1 MAGVGNVQ
9 LEGAL
14 HPEMRWG
21 AGATERCYNDK
32 RLLIRGRSDEEVI
45 YKDPET
51 VDTVGVGGARIKFL
65 TIATE
70 PTYIVFAVQGCNTTT
85 SCFEHTD
92 WTGGWLTHTQENY
105 LHILC
110 DL

>member
-45 YKDPET
+45 YKYPET
-51 VDTVGVGGARIKFL
+51 VDTGGAGGDRIKLL
-65 TIATE
+65 TMTTE
-70 PTYIVFAVQGCNTTT
+70 PRYVVFTEQG
-85 SCFEHTD
+85 
-92 WTGGWLTHTQENY
+92 
-105 LHILC
+105 
-110 DL
+110 